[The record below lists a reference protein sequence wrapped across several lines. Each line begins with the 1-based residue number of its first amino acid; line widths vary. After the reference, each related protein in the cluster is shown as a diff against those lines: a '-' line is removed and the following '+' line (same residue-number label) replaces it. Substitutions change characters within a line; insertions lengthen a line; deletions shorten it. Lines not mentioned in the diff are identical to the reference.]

1 MPVGHNNMKFKQE
14 VEEVAPQAVEYVPA
28 LHKAHV
34 VASQPMSDGPF
45 HCSFMMQVMEVTTDS
60 DFLLVTWTGL

>member
-1 MPVGHNNMKFKQE
+1 MKFKQE
-14 VEEVAPQAVEYVPA
+14 VKEVAPQAVEYVPA

-34 VASQPMSDGPF
+34 VASHVASQPMSDGPL